1 MTMGMAMRTAKKQ
14 QVYISKTTTL
24 HVHRAFLWISQPSL
38 HDCDMKLPNYNFTHL
53 LYGVGEH
60 DTTQHNTTQHKI
72 GLNCELKKKI
82 TSHPPRS
89 AELFITY
96 SASFNNC

>member
-38 HDCDMKLPNYNFTHL
+38 HDCDMKLPNFTHL
-53 LYGVGEH
+53 LYRVGEH
-60 DTTQHNTTQHKI
+60 DTTQHNTTQHNTTQHNRTQNWFK
-72 GLNCELKKKI
+72 L
-82 TSHPPRS
+82 
-89 AELFITY
+89 
-96 SASFNNC
+96 